1 MYLLHAFADSSVR
14 TLQEITY
21 YFGEQEIPLR
31 RLTLLFKSLYTQVCG
46 TRRRSR
52 ALPSRLCCRCR
63 TGKVIVSPAD
73 TKENA
78 TPDATTKESATKREI
93 SVEIPVEDV
102 TRQTDALIQ
111 KYQKVARIP
120 GFRRGHVPAS
130 IIRQRFSE
138 EIKTDM
144 VEALIPRF
152 FRQEAERLSLHPVS
166 QPRVTD
172 LHLHD
177 GEPLRFKAAFEVL
190 PAIKLEGYKE
200 LRAEKPEIAV
210 SEADVEQ
217 ALADLRERH
226 ASFNPIEGRALADGD
241 FAQVSLDGHPKAEPK
256 SGEAKTGESKS
267 DEGQPVHMD
276 EVLVEIAGQN
286 TMPEF
291 TEHLR
296 GTNPGDERSFDVNYP
311 QDTEDKR
318 LAGKTFTY
326 AVKVQA
332 IKQKSLPELNDEFAK
347 TLGEF
352 QTVDD
357 LRKAVR
363 EQMESERKHR
373 AEHEAKEKL
382 VKELI
387 QRNDFEVPDSLIEQQ
402 IDIRLERGLRAL
414 AAQGLTA
421 EQMKKMDL
429 PRLRAGQRDQA
440 VHDVKAALLL
450 ERVAEE
456 ENIQV
461 SDEEFDRELEALA
474 RQSKQTSEAVRARL
488 TRDGGL
494 DRIRT
499 RIRNE
504 KTLEFLYHQ
513 SA

>member
-1 MYLLHAFADSSVR
+1 
-14 TLQEITY
+14 
-21 YFGEQEIPLR
+21 
-31 RLTLLFKSLYTQVCG
+31 
-46 TRRRSR
+46 
-52 ALPSRLCCRCR
+52 
-63 TGKVIVSPAD
+63 VSPAEIKD
-73 TKENA
+73 PTIKDSPVKESAPN
-78 TPDATTKESATKREI
+78 DSSATKREI
-93 SVEIPVEDV
+93 QVEIPLADV
-102 TRQTDALIQ
+102 NRQTDALIQ
-111 KYQKVARIP
+111 KYQKMARIP

-177 GEPLRFKAAFEVL
+177 GQPLRFKAAFEVL
-190 PAIKLEGYKE
+190 PEIKLEGYKE

-210 SEADVEQ
+210 SEADVEK
-217 ALADLRERH
+217 ALADVRERH
-226 ASFNPIEGRALADGD
+226 ATFNPVEGRTLADGD
-241 FAQVSLDGHPKAEPK
+241 FAQVSLDGHPKTGSESKP
-256 SGEAKTGESKS
+256 GESKS
-267 DEGQPVHMD
+267 KESKSAEGQPVHMD

-296 GTNPGDERSFDVNYP
+296 GASAGDERTFDVNYP

-326 AVKVQA
+326 VVKVQA
-332 IKQKSLPELNDEFAK
+332 IKQKSLPEMNDEFAK
-347 TLGEF
+347 ELGEF
-352 QTVDD
+352 QTMDD
-357 LRKAVR
+357 VRKTIR
-363 EQMESERKHR
+363 EQMEAERRHQ
-373 AEHEAKEKL
+373 AEHDAKEKL
-382 VKELI
+382 VRELI
-387 QRNDFEVPDSLIEQQ
+387 QRNDFEVPDSLIDQQ

-421 EQMKKMDL
+421 EQMKKMDMN
-429 PRLRAGQRDQA
+429 RLRSGQREQA
-440 VHDVKAALLL
+440 IHDVKAALLL
-450 ERVAEE
+450 ERVADV
-456 ENIQV
+456 ENVQV
-461 SDEEFDRELEALA
+461 SDDELDHELEALA
-474 RQSKQTSEAVRARL
+474 KQSKQTSEAVRARL
-488 TRDGGL
+488 TRDGAL

-504 KTLEFLYHQ
+504 KILEFLYRQ

>member
-1 MYLLHAFADSSVR
+1 MGKAF
-14 TLQEITY
+14 
-21 YFGEQEIPLR
+21 
-31 RLTLLFKSLYTQVCG
+31 
-46 TRRRSR
+46 
-52 ALPSRLCCRCR
+52 
-63 TGKVIVSPAD
+63 VSPTD
-73 TKENA
+73 L
-78 TPDATTKESATKREI
+78 KESATSATKESTTKREI
-93 SVEIPVEDV
+93 QVEVPVADV
-102 TRQTDALIQ
+102 NRQTDTLIQ

-144 VEALIPRF
+144 VEALVPRF

-190 PAIKLEGYKE
+190 PEIKLEGYKE
-200 LRAEKPEIAV
+200 LRADKPEVAV

-217 ALADLRERH
+217 ALSDLRERH
-226 ASFNPIEGRALADGD
+226 ASFNPVEGRALADGD
-241 FAQVSLDGHPKAEPK
+241 FAQVSLDGHPKAETKSEPKSEPK
-256 SGEAKTGESKS
+256 SGEAKAA
-267 DEGQPVHMD
+267 EGQPVHMD

-296 GTNPGDERSFDVNYP
+296 GASAGDERTFDVNYP
-311 QDTEDKR
+311 ADTQDKR
-318 LAGKTFTY
+318 LAGKTFSYT
-326 AVKVQA
+326 VKVQS

-347 TLGEF
+347 QLGEF

-357 LRKAVR
+357 LRKTVR
-363 EQMESERKHR
+363 EQIESERKHE
-373 AEHEAKEKL
+373 AEHAAKEKL
-382 VKELI
+382 VAELI

-402 IDIRLERGLRAL
+402 IDIRIERGLRAL

-421 EQMKKMDL
+421 EQMKKLDL
-429 PRLRAGQRDQA
+429 SRLRGAQREQA
-440 VHDVKAALLL
+440 IHDVKAALLL

-461 SDEEFDRELEALA
+461 GEEEFDRELESLA

>member
-1 MYLLHAFADSSVR
+1 
-14 TLQEITY
+14 
-21 YFGEQEIPLR
+21 
-31 RLTLLFKSLYTQVCG
+31 
-46 TRRRSR
+46 
-52 ALPSRLCCRCR
+52 
-63 TGKVIVSPAD
+63 VSPAD
-73 TKENA
+73 IKDSTKEGA
-78 TPDATTKESATKREI
+78 TQDSATKREI
-93 SVEIPVEDV
+93 QVEIPVEDV
-102 TRQTDALIQ
+102 NRQTDSLIQ

-152 FRQEAERLSLHPVS
+152 FKQEAERLSLHPVS

-172 LHLHD
+172 LHLHE

-190 PAIKLEGYKE
+190 PEIKLEGYKE

-217 ALADLRERH
+217 SLADLRERH
-226 ASFNPIEGRALADGD
+226 ASFNPVEGRALADGD
-241 FAQVSLDGHPKAEPK
+241 FAQVSLDGNPKA
-256 SGEAKTGESKS
+256 G
-267 DEGQPVHMD
+267 EGQPVHMD
-276 EVLVEIAGQN
+276 EVLVEIAGGN

-296 GTNPGDERSFDVNYP
+296 GTSAGDERTFDVSYP
-311 QDTEDKR
+311 EDTHDRR
-318 LAGKTFTY
+318 LAGKTFSY

-347 TLGEF
+347 QLGEF

-357 LRKAVR
+357 LRKTIR
-363 EQMESERKHR
+363 EQIESERKHQ
-373 AEHEAKEKL
+373 AEHDAKDKL
-382 VKELI
+382 VGELI

-429 PRLRAGQRDQA
+429 QRLRAGQREQA
-440 VHDVKAALLL
+440 IHDVKAALLL

-456 ENIQV
+456 ENVQV
-461 SDEEFDRELEALA
+461 SDEELNQELEGLA
-474 RQSKQTSEAVRARL
+474 KQSKQTSEAVRARL

-504 KTLEFLYHQ
+504 KTLEFLYNQ